1 MATPAYNS
9 PYRAFCREQRPLLPS
24 GMKNSDREKALGQMW
39 RELTNAGRATYH
51 RGLKQ
56 EPSFGRGGLRVW
68 APVSLA
74 RLPTPTSGAVTV
86 IFLAPGCAPVVS
98 IAASVNGL
106 ACDSVSAERTAKTS
120 PPSPDPEDQPAA
132 KRRAYP
138 PVDLAGSPYPE
149 NHQRRAYQEAQ
160 SKEQVRATI
169 SNKREYH
176 KRPPGRAPN
185 GENGAPMQWDSDL
198 GGYVPTSVDDPRVKS
213 SAAKDAM
220 SKDAAMAAAVAASA
234 AAAARKDAAD
244 KSIIRE
250 KQQQRVRAAS
260 LYGHGSHQAALAL
273 LQHARSVPPGCR
285 REEPPAYPAPHPPL
299 PPAVA
304 QA

>member
-9 PYRAFCREQRPLLPS
+9 PYRAFCREQRPLLPT

-68 APVSLA
+68 APVPLA

-138 PVDLAGSPYPE
+138 LVDLAVSPYPE

-160 SKEQVRATI
+160 SLFTHT
-169 SNKREYH
+169 Y
-176 KRPPGRAPN
+176 
-185 GENGAPMQWDSDL
+185 L
-198 GGYVPTSVDDPRVKS
+198 
-213 SAAKDAM
+213 
-220 SKDAAMAAAVAASA
+220 
-234 AAAARKDAAD
+234 
-244 KSIIRE
+244 
-250 KQQQRVRAAS
+250 RAAS
-260 LYGHGSHQAALAL
+260 LCGHGSHQAALAL

-285 REEPPAYPAPHPPL
+285 RAEPPAYPAPHPPL
-299 PPAVA
+299 PLAVA
-304 QA
+304 QAVLKAEAKAEAEGEAEAEARGQAEAEAIERGGQGEGSHSEGELDRILQEQLARLRSSWSHAS